1 MRADLGRYFDAH
13 GFETQ
18 RLLKALYDMALGE
31 GKDVVG
37 FLEGRELVM
46 ARGEAKGYGFVR
58 FLPEETTVTL
68 SFPMGGQLFDPAKRM
83 RGVPNSRTRLTLRT
97 LLDLDPY
104 VRRLM
109 DQAYGL
115 SRPAKPPAGP

>member
-1 MRADLGRYFDAH
+1 MEPLHGSRTLGATMRADLGRYFDAH

-46 ARGEAKGYGFVR
+46 ARGEVS
-58 FLPEETTVTL
+58 LICSPC
-68 SFPMGGQLFDPAKRM
+68 
-83 RGVPNSRTRLTLRT
+83 
-97 LLDLDPY
+97 
-104 VRRLM
+104 
-109 DQAYGL
+109 
-115 SRPAKPPAGP
+115 